1 MLVYSVRSEFS
12 DPDTRQRYLDWLN
25 GGHAQAL
32 ITKGG
37 ALRAEVALLDDGAV
51 ETRYLFA
58 SREAFAAYES
68 GPAIALRA
76 DSVAK
81 FPPSP
86 SIRTTRSTATLTGLY
101 NALDHPSSR

>member
-12 DPDTRQRYLDWLN
+12 DPDTRQRYLDWLT

-32 ITKGG
+32 ITQGG
-37 ALRAEVALLDDGAV
+37 ALRAEVALLDDGSV
-51 ETRYLFA
+51 ETRYLFP
-58 SREAFAAYES
+58 SREAFAAYEA

-76 DSVAK
+76 DSIAK

-86 SIRTTRSTATLTGLY
+86 DIRTTRSTGTLTGLF
-101 NALDHPSSR
+101 PPPQ